1 MSELLR
7 KVLPAI
13 ALAAIG
19 LLVALM
25 VLTIAGGTASA
36 QYPPPVGSVTTSL
49 SDPTPATGSSVTVT
63 CTVLDTVGNPVAGE
77 VCVFTIVSQPG
88 TDASLSSTTA
98 VTNAQGIATVTLF
111 TGSTSGTIVVEAEAR
126 SIESQAT
133 AITEAATP
141 VAPTVP
147 ATPGAAPPTGVGQGD
162 GGTPLALWIVA
173 IGAAGALGLASLLVV
188 LRSAAG
194 RPRNR

>member
-1 MSELLR
+1 MSELPR

-13 ALAAIG
+13 ALATVG
-19 LLVALM
+19 LLVAL
-25 VLTIAGGTASA
+25 VIAGGTASA

-49 SDPTPATGSSVTVT
+49 SDTTPATGTSVTCT

-77 VCVFTIVSQPG
+77 VCEFTIVSQPG

-111 TGSTSGTIVVEAEAR
+111 TGSTPGTIVVEAEAR
-126 SIESQAT
+126 AIESQAT
-133 AITEAATP
+133 ATAETATP
-141 VAPTVP
+141 TAPV
-147 ATPGAAPPTGVGQGD
+147 TPGAAPPTGVGQGD

-173 IGAAGALGLASLLVV
+173 IGCAGALGLASLLIVV
-188 LRSAAG
+188 RSAAG
-194 RPRNR
+194 RPKSR

>member
-13 ALAAIG
+13 ALAVIA

-25 VLTIAGGTASA
+25 ALTIAGGTASA
-36 QYPPPVGSVTTSL
+36 QYPPPAGSVTVSL
-49 SDPTPATGSSVTVT
+49 SDTTPATGSSVTCT
-63 CTVLDTVGNPVAGE
+63 CAVLDTEGNPVAGE
-77 VCVFTIVSQPG
+77 LCVFTIVSQPG

-98 VTNAQGIATVTLF
+98 VTNAQGIATVTLY
-111 TGSTSGTIVVEAEAR
+111 TGSIAGAISVAAEAK

-133 AITEAATP
+133 AIAQSGTP
-141 VAPTVP
+141 VAPTAP
-147 ATPGAAPPTGVGQGD
+147 ATPGAAPPTGAGQGD
-162 GGTPLALWIVA
+162 GGTSLALWLVA
-173 IGAAGALGLASLLVV
+173 IGAAGVLGLASLVVV

>member
-1 MSELLR
+1 MSELPR

-13 ALAAIG
+13 ALAIIA
-19 LLVALM
+19 LLVALTA
-25 VLTIAGGTASA
+25 LTIAGGTASA

-49 SDPTPATGSSVTVT
+49 SDTTPATGASVTCT

-77 VCVFTIVSQPG
+77 TCVFAIVSQPG

-98 VTNAQGIATVTLF
+98 ITNAQGIATVTLY
-111 TGSTSGTIVVEAEAR
+111 TGTTAGSISVNAEAR

-133 AITEAATP
+133 AITEGATP
-141 VAPTVP
+141 AATVP

-173 IGAAGALGLASLLVV
+173 IGAAGVLGLASLLVV

>member
-7 KVLPAI
+7 KILPAI

-36 QYPPPVGSVTTSL
+36 QYPPPAGSVTTSL
-49 SDPTPATGSSVTVT
+49 SDTTPATGSSVTVT

-88 TDASLSSTTA
+88 TDVSLSSTTA
-98 VTNAQGIATVTLF
+98 VTNAQGIATVTLY
-111 TGSTSGTIVVEAEAR
+111 TGSTVGAISVSAEAR

-133 AITEAATP
+133 AIAEAATP
-141 VAPTVP
+141 TVP
-147 ATPGAAPPTGVGQGD
+147 GTPGAAPPTGVGQGD

>member
-1 MSELLR
+1 MMSELPR

-13 ALAAIG
+13 ALAIIG

-25 VLTIAGGTASA
+25 ALTIAGGTASA
-36 QYPPPVGSVTTSL
+36 QYPPPAGSVTVSL
-49 SDPTPATGSSVTVT
+49 SDTTPATGSSVTCT
-63 CTVLDTVGNPVAGE
+63 CAVLDTVGNPVAGE

-98 VTNAQGIATVTLF
+98 ITNAQGIATVTLF
-111 TGSTSGTIVVEAEAR
+111 TGSTSGAISVSAEAR

-133 AITEAATP
+133 AIAEAATP
-141 VAPTVP
+141 TVP
-147 ATPGAAPPTGVGQGD
+147 GTPGAAPPTGAGHGD
-162 GGTPLALWIVA
+162 GGTPLALWLVA
-173 IGAAGALGLASLLVV
+173 IGAACVLGLGSLVVV
-188 LRSAAG
+188 LRSTAG

>member
-7 KVLPAI
+7 KILPAI

-88 TDASLSSTTA
+88 TDASLSSATA

-141 VAPTVP
+141 TVP
-147 ATPGAAPPTGVGQGD
+147 ATPGAAPPTGVGQGN

>member
-1 MSELLR
+1 MSELRR

-13 ALAAIG
+13 ALTTIG
-19 LLVALM
+19 LLVAL
-25 VLTIAGGTASA
+25 VIAGGTASA
-36 QYPPPVGSVTTSL
+36 QYPPPVGSVTASL
-49 SDPTPATGSSVTVT
+49 SDPTPATGTSVTCT

-77 VCVFTIVSQPG
+77 VCEFTITSQPG

-98 VTNAQGIATVTLF
+98 ITNAQGIATVTLF
-111 TGSTSGTIVVEAEAR
+111 TGSTAGTIVVEAEAR

-133 AITEAATP
+133 AIAEAATP
-141 VAPTVP
+141 VPP

-173 IGAAGALGLASLLVV
+173 IGCAGALGLASLLIV

-194 RPRNR
+194 RPKSR

>member
-1 MSELLR
+1 MSELPR
-7 KVLPAI
+7 KVLPATALVII
-13 ALAAIG
+13 A
-19 LLVALM
+19 LLVA
-25 VLTIAGGTASA
+25 LTIAGGTASA

-49 SDPTPATGSSVTVT
+49 SDTTPATGSSVTCT
-63 CTVLDTVGNPVAGE
+63 CTVLDTAGNPVAGE

-88 TDASLSSTTA
+88 TDAYLSSTTA

-111 TGSTSGTIVVEAEAR
+111 TGSTAGSIVVEGEAR

-133 AITEAATP
+133 ATAGPATP
-141 VAPTVP
+141 AAPTVP

-162 GGTPLALWIVA
+162 GGTPLALWLVA
-173 IGAAGALGLASLLVV
+173 IGAAGALGLTSLLVV

>member
-7 KVLPAI
+7 KILPAI

-25 VLTIAGGTASA
+25 VLTIVGGTASA
-36 QYPPPVGSVTTSL
+36 QYPPPAGSVTVSL
-49 SDPTPATGSSVTVT
+49 SDTTPATGSSVTCT
-63 CTVLDTVGNPVAGE
+63 CAVLDTVGNPVAGE
-77 VCVFTIVSQPG
+77 VCAFTIVSQPG
-88 TDASLSSTTA
+88 TDASLSSATA

-111 TGSTSGTIVVEAEAR
+111 TGSTSGTIVVEAEAK

-133 AITEAATP
+133 ATAGAATP
-141 VAPTVP
+141 TVP
-147 ATPGAAPPTGVGQGD
+147 GTPGAAPPTGAGQGD

>member
-7 KVLPAI
+7 KILPAI

-36 QYPPPVGSVTTSL
+36 QYPPPAGSVTVSL

-77 VCVFTIVSQPG
+77 VCEFTI
-88 TDASLSSTTA
+88 T
-98 VTNAQGIATVTLF
+98 
-111 TGSTSGTIVVEAEAR
+111 
-126 SIESQAT
+126 
-133 AITEAATP
+133 
-141 VAPTVP
+141 
-147 ATPGAAPPTGVGQGD
+147 
-162 GGTPLALWIVA
+162 
-173 IGAAGALGLASLLVV
+173 
-188 LRSAAG
+188 
-194 RPRNR
+194 

>member
-13 ALAAIG
+13 ALAVIA

-25 VLTIAGGTASA
+25 ALTIAGGTASA
-36 QYPPPVGSVTTSL
+36 QYPPPAGSVTVSL
-49 SDPTPATGSSVTVT
+49 SDPTPPTESSVTCT
-63 CTVLDTVGNPVAGE
+63 CAVLDSAGNPVAGE
-77 VCVFTIVSQPG
+77 LCVFTIVSQPG
-88 TDASLSSTTA
+88 TDAYLSSTSA
-98 VTNAQGIATVTLF
+98 VTNAQGIATVSLY
-111 TGSTSGTIVVEAEAR
+111 TGSTAGAISVSAEAR

-133 AITEAATP
+133 AIAESGTP
-141 VAPTVP
+141 VAPTAP
-147 ATPGAAPPTGVGQGD
+147 ATPGAAPPTGVGQSD
-162 GGTPLALWIVA
+162 GGTSLALWLVA
-173 IGAAGALGLASLLVV
+173 IGAAGVLGLASLVVV

>member
-1 MSELLR
+1 L
-7 KVLPAI
+7 VII
-13 ALAAIG
+13 AF
-19 LLVALM
+19 LVA
-25 VLTIAGGTASA
+25 LTIAGGTASA

-49 SDPTPATGSSVTVT
+49 SDTTPATGSSVTCT

-77 VCVFTIVSQPG
+77 VCEFTIVSQPG
-88 TDASLSSTTA
+88 TDAYLSSTTA

-111 TGSTSGTIVVEAEAR
+111 TGSTAGTIIVEAEAR

-133 AITEAATP
+133 AHAEAATP

-147 ATPGAAPPTGVGQGD
+147 ATPGAAPPTGAGQGD

-173 IGAAGALGLASLLVV
+173 ISAAGALGLASLLVV

-194 RPRNR
+194 RPKSS

>member
-7 KVLPAI
+7 KILPAI

-19 LLVALM
+19 LLVTLM

-36 QYPPPVGSVTTSL
+36 QYPPPAGSVTASL
-49 SDPTPATGSSVTVT
+49 SDTTPATGSSVTVT

-88 TDASLSSTTA
+88 TDASLSSVTA

-111 TGSTSGTIVVEAEAR
+111 AGSTSGTIVVEAEAR

-133 AITEAATP
+133 AITEAAT
-141 VAPTVP
+141 PTVP

>member
-1 MSELLR
+1 MSELPR

-13 ALAAIG
+13 ALATVG

-36 QYPPPVGSVTTSL
+36 QYPPPVGSVTASL
-49 SDPTPATGSSVTVT
+49 SDPTPATGTSVTCT

-77 VCVFTIVSQPG
+77 VCEFTITSQPG

-98 VTNAQGIATVTLF
+98 ITNAQGIATVTLF
-111 TGSTSGTIVVEAEAR
+111 TGSTPGTIVVEAEAR

-133 AITEAATP
+133 AVAEAATP
-141 VAPTVP
+141 VVP

-173 IGAAGALGLASLLVV
+173 IGCAGALGLASLLIVV
-188 LRSAAG
+188 RSAAG
-194 RPRNR
+194 RPKSR

>member
-7 KVLPAI
+7 KILPAI

-36 QYPPPVGSVTTSL
+36 QYPAPVGSVTTSL
-49 SDPTPATGSSVTVT
+49 SDTTPATGTSVT
-63 CTVLDTVGNPVAGE
+63 CTCKVLDTVGNPVAGE

-88 TDASLSSTTA
+88 TDASLSSATA

-141 VAPTVP
+141 TVP
-147 ATPGAAPPTGVGQGD
+147 ATPGAAPPTGVGQGN

>member
-1 MSELLR
+1 MSELPR

-13 ALAAIG
+13 VLATVG
-19 LLVALM
+19 LLVALA
-25 VLTIAGGTASA
+25 IAGETASA

-49 SDPTPATGSSVTVT
+49 SDPTPATGTSVTCT

-77 VCVFTIVSQPG
+77 VCEFTITSQPG

-111 TGSTSGTIVVEAEAR
+111 TGSTPGTIVVEAEAR

-133 AITEAATP
+133 AIAEAATP
-141 VAPTVP
+141 VVP

-173 IGAAGALGLASLLVV
+173 IGCAGALGLASLLIVV
-188 LRSAAG
+188 RSAAG
-194 RPRNR
+194 RPKSR

>member
-7 KVLPAI
+7 KILPAI

-36 QYPPPVGSVTTSL
+36 QYPPPAGSVTVSL
-49 SDPTPATGSSVTVT
+49 SDTTPATGSSVTVT

>member
-1 MSELLR
+1 MSELPR
-7 KVLPAI
+7 RVLPAI
-13 ALAAIG
+13 VLATVG
-19 LLVALM
+19 LLVALA
-25 VLTIAGGTASA
+25 IAGETASA

-49 SDPTPATGSSVTVT
+49 SDPTPATGTSVTCT

-77 VCVFTIVSQPG
+77 VCEFTITSQPG

-98 VTNAQGIATVTLF
+98 ITNAQGIATVTLF
-111 TGSTSGTIVVEAEAR
+111 TGSTAGTIVVEAEAR

-133 AITEAATP
+133 AVAEAATP
-141 VAPTVP
+141 VAP

-173 IGAAGALGLASLLVV
+173 IGCAGALGLASLLIVV
-188 LRSAAG
+188 RSAAG
-194 RPRNR
+194 RPKSR

>member
-1 MSELLR
+1 MSELPR
-7 KVLPAI
+7 KVLLAI
-13 ALAAIG
+13 ALVTVG
-19 LLVALM
+19 LLAA
-25 VLTIAGGTASA
+25 LTIAGGTASA

-49 SDPTPATGSSVTVT
+49 SDTTPATGASVT
-63 CTVLDTVGNPVAGE
+63 CTCAVLDTVGNPVAGE
-77 VCVFTIVSQPG
+77 VCEFTIVSQPG

-126 SIESQAT
+126 SIESQASAT
-133 AITEAATP
+133 AGAATP
-141 VAPTVP
+141 VPS

-162 GGTPLALWIVA
+162 GGTPVALWIVA
-173 IGAAGALGLASLLVV
+173 IGAAGVLGLVSLLIV

-194 RPRNR
+194 RPKSR

>member
-1 MSELLR
+1 MSELPR

-13 ALAAIG
+13 VLATVG
-19 LLVALM
+19 LLVALAI
-25 VLTIAGGTASA
+25 TGETASA

-49 SDPTPATGSSVTVT
+49 SDTTPATGTSVT
-63 CTVLDTVGNPVAGE
+63 CTCEVLDTVGNPVAGE
-77 VCVFTIVSQPG
+77 VCEFTITSQPG

-111 TGSTSGTIVVEAEAR
+111 TGSTPGTIVVEAEAR

-133 AITEAATP
+133 AVAEAATP
-141 VAPTVP
+141 VVP

-173 IGAAGALGLASLLVV
+173 LGSAGALGLASLLIVV
-188 LRSAAG
+188 RSAAG
-194 RPRNR
+194 RPKSR